1 MIAFG
6 FFVILILFDSLLYFQ
21 VRVRQALFIVFG
33 GFFAYEILKA
43 AKELFYHLR
52 MENFSSR
59 LSVKEPD
66 ISKHIGPAMNF
77 ILTPEYKTKGAS
89 QVFIDEHLAQTG
101 AKIRNSENIKFSAFD
116 FKNFKNK
123 LIGGVCLAL
132 CFSCIWIR
140 NPLSTQRMVLPFSGD
155 EFENILTISPQ
166 NATVVENESVLIKV
180 SWKKKLNIIP
190 VLQIKE
196 KGGGWVSVNW
206 DNENL
211 FDREYNIFRLK
222 NAIRYRLK
230 YRSMKS
236 RVYRLKVRKYP
247 QIKDIRFIVNRPDY
261 FANKKNIYSYIPAR
275 ISVLEGSE
283 ILFKAAS
290 SERASEIVLRIKSA
304 SDYKKINLLKN
315 GKDNFLAAISVYE
328 NMNLEFEMLA
338 DDGLMNPQK
347 IFQKLDIIKDL
358 PPSADIL
365 SPLFEIEMPSGGGI
379 KIVYHAKDDFGLSGI
394 SLRSEIR
401 FKGKADKK
409 HDVLKELKVF
419 GRKNIKEFIGDTYVF
434 FPNLA
439 SDADADAW
447 FYLRVFDDFPAGGS
461 DFRWTE
467 SAPVKVK
474 IKNFYK
480 NHIKALAGLSEM
492 KSNFA
497 RMLKAEKKEA
507 FNISQG
513 SASFKASD
521 FLKRWKKFKNL
532 SKEALSNLNRDPYFN
547 AGLKNEY
554 ETLHEDIS
562 HMSEVRAKK
571 VVQEFNGRN
580 YEKAAGAQESMTSFL
595 KRGLNKMDELLKA
608 QTAKDFE
615 FKAEDWE
622 HSLSK
627 IEKALSRESS
637 GKPDEKLWEDLSK
650 IMKSLAQE
658 MGSLGKMLGN
668 REYRESFG
676 EKKRF
681 QIPIDKALSLADK
694 LRKALKSRNLKEA
707 LSAAKALLE
716 EIRKTRRVFS
726 EYSDFVS
733 SMQGGAGKMKKL
745 KEIKKL
751 WDELRDN
758 EEETFSKNTVFTD
771 ELVSKINLKRKEVL
785 KQLIELSTQIQTSST
800 TGVEINFIGELSATP
815 VVEEVIKWREGLKRN
830 IGVLKK
836 ESELLKNS
844 EIKKLMEEMNF
855 SLVLSS
861 GIEND
866 LRFFDLS
873 DKTFF
878 TGSAN
883 LQKRIIADA
892 RKLKGDIDN
901 AKEEFLKFSVKAQ
914 KHLSKAI
921 AEMKKA
927 FSALNVRDM
936 DKALKHQLKALEE
949 LDSLGD
955 TINESMRKQ
964 KNLSASKKR
973 GLSGPKTFGSPSVGA
988 GGAGGLNKSGV
999 KLPKEGAYRSSRE
1012 IREKVM
1018 ESLKEKYPKKS
1029 KETIV
1034 DYLRKISQ

>member
-1 MIAFG
+1 
-6 FFVILILFDSLLYFQ
+6 
-21 VRVRQALFIVFG
+21 
-33 GFFAYEILKA
+33 
-43 AKELFYHLR
+43 
-52 MENFSSR
+52 
-59 LSVKEPD
+59 
-66 ISKHIGPAMNF
+66 
-77 ILTPEYKTKGAS
+77 
-89 QVFIDEHLAQTG
+89 
-101 AKIRNSENIKFSAFD
+101 
-116 FKNFKNK
+116 
-123 LIGGVCLAL
+123 
-132 CFSCIWIR
+132 
-140 NPLSTQRMVLPFSGD
+140 
-155 EFENILTISPQ
+155 
-166 NATVVENESVLIKV
+166 
-180 SWKKKLNIIP
+180 
-190 VLQIKE
+190 
-196 KGGGWVSVNW
+196 
-206 DNENL
+206 
-211 FDREYNIFRLK
+211 
-222 NAIRYRLK
+222 
-230 YRSMKS
+230 
-236 RVYRLKVRKYP
+236 
-247 QIKDIRFIVNRPDY
+247 
-261 FANKKNIYSYIPAR
+261 
-275 ISVLEGSE
+275 
-283 ILFKAAS
+283 
-290 SERASEIVLRIKSA
+290 
-304 SDYKKINLLKN
+304 
-315 GKDNFLAAISVYE
+315 
-328 NMNLEFEMLA
+328 
-338 DDGLMNPQK
+338 
-347 IFQKLDIIKDL
+347 
-358 PPSADIL
+358 
-365 SPLFEIEMPSGGGI
+365 
-379 KIVYHAKDDFGLSGI
+379 
-394 SLRSEIR
+394 
-401 FKGKADKK
+401 
-409 HDVLKELKVF
+409 
-419 GRKNIKEFIGDTYVF
+419 
-434 FPNLA
+434 
-439 SDADADAW
+439 
-447 FYLRVFDDFPAGGS
+447 
-461 DFRWTE
+461 
-467 SAPVKVK
+467 
-474 IKNFYK
+474 
-480 NHIKALAGLSEM
+480 
-492 KSNFA
+492 
-497 RMLKAEKKEA
+497 
-507 FNISQG
+507 
-513 SASFKASD
+513 
-521 FLKRWKKFKNL
+521 
-532 SKEALSNLNRDPYFN
+532 
-547 AGLKNEY
+547 
-554 ETLHEDIS
+554 
-562 HMSEVRAKK
+562 
-571 VVQEFNGRN
+571 EFNGRN

-949 LDSLGD
+949 LDSLG
-955 TINESMRKQ
+955 
-964 KNLSASKKR
+964 
-973 GLSGPKTFGSPSVGA
+973 
-988 GGAGGLNKSGV
+988 
-999 KLPKEGAYRSSRE
+999 
-1012 IREKVM
+1012 
-1018 ESLKEKYPKKS
+1018 
-1029 KETIV
+1029 
-1034 DYLRKISQ
+1034 